1 MRLHAAIIAVLL
13 SALLAGCR
21 SRPGGVDYNQWKE
34 AVETRRATAA
44 RHVTAISGFKV
55 DLLRTATKAEG
66 SWVSLEFDGQ
76 GRLLIGREGPGILRL
91 TLPKWRFGRTHVE
104 VVNDELN
111 ECRGLLWAYGS
122 LYANANNSK
131 GFYRLRDTTGDDQFD
146 EVTLLRKTGG
156 GVGHGRNSIALGP
169 NGFIYLTHGND
180 VLLPKGFKPS
190 PASTYRNYRRDQLL
204 PCEWNR
210 VLFNQGVRPPAGHVI
225 RTDRDGKR
233 WDMIAGGFRNPYG
246 IDFNADGELFVF
258 DADMEWDEGSP
269 WYRPTRVDHVVSGGD
284 YGWRQ
289 GTDKWP
295 AYFPDSLPSNA
306 DIGLGSPTAIAF
318 GTGSSYPGPY
328 RQALFIL
335 DWAYGK
341 IIAVH
346 LKPEGASLRGQAAEF
361 VTGRPLNVTG
371 VDFGPAGAM
380 YFVTGGRRTQSG
392 LYRVRYVGTT
402 EPSSLGQVLDQ
413 AGLDEAKSARALRR
427 KLEQYHSQRSIEGV
441 GLAWEH
447 LGRDDPWIRHAARVA
462 LENQPLELWQL
473 PALTESDTKKALV
486 ALMALARVGD
496 AKVQSQLFVR
506 LNDLPWDGLPEQWQL
521 VALRSYQL
529 GFTRM
534 GDGRPGEREAIIKKI
549 VGASEE
555 SPELRMEVSRLLI
568 YLEAAGIIPGLLNYV
583 VDAQST
589 EERMFYL
596 FHMRHIVGGWTQ
608 AHRRAYF
615 AWLKKMTDAG
625 GVQQVKLSLKHIVAE
640 ALATVPPGER
650 EPFAALFEREAKPVA
665 PEPERLAKPTVVH
678 HWRMADFADLGDG
691 LAKRNLVNGRRV
703 LKTAACLACHR
714 FGGEGLFVGP
724 DLTAIGA
731 RFDAR
736 AMLESILEPSRV
748 IDDKYRNVAISTK
761 QGDLIEGR
769 LVAEKA
775 KSLLVAPNPYQ
786 PSHTREIMLSAIATR
801 KDSGFSPMPVG
812 LLNSFSRGDV
822 LDLLAVLQAVPAK

>member
-1 MRLHAAIIAVLL
+1 MRLHAAIIPVLL
-13 SALLAGCR
+13 TVLLVGCR

-34 AVETRRATAA
+34 ALKTRRATAV
-44 RHVTAISGFKV
+44 RHVTAIPGFEV
-55 DLLRTATKAEG
+55 DLLRTATSEEG
-66 SWVSLEFDGQ
+66 SWVSLEFDDE

-91 TLPKWRFGRTHVE
+91 TLPKWQFGRTHVE

-131 GFYRLRDTTGDDQFD
+131 GFYRLRDTTGDDQFN

-180 VLLPKGFKPS
+180 VLLPEDFKPG
-190 PASTYRNYRRDQLL
+190 PGSTYRNYASDQLL

-210 VLFNQGVRPPAGHVI
+210 VLFNKGVKPPAGHII

-233 WDMIAGGFRNPYG
+233 WELVAGGFRNPYG
-246 IDFNADGELFVF
+246 LAFHSDGELFVY

-269 WYRPTRVDHVVSGGD
+269 WYRPTRVNHVISGGD

-318 GTGSSYPGPY
+318 GTESNFPEPY
-328 RQALFIL
+328 RRALFIL

-341 IIAVH
+341 IFAIH
-346 LKPEGASLRGQAAEF
+346 LTPEGVSYRGQADEF

-371 VDFGPAGAM
+371 MDFGPDGAM
-380 YFVTGGRRTQSG
+380 YFVTGGRHTKSG

-402 EPSSLGQVLDQ
+402 EPSSLDQVLDQ
-413 AGLDEAKSARALRR
+413 AGLDEAKRARALRR

-447 LGRDDPWIRHAARVA
+447 LGRDDPWMRHAARVA
-462 LENQPLELWQL
+462 LENQPLDLWQL

-506 LNDLPWDGLPEQWQL
+506 LNDLPWDNLPAQWQL

-534 GDGRPGEREAIIKKI
+534 GEGQPGDREAIIKKI
-549 VGASEE
+549 VAASEE

-568 YLEAAGIIPGLLNYV
+568 YLEAPGIIPGLLNYV
-583 VDAQST
+583 VDSKSP

-625 GVQQVKLSLKHIVAE
+625 GVQQVELSLKHIVAE

-650 EPFAALFEREAKPVA
+650 EPFMALFEQEAKPVVS
-665 PEPERLAKPTVVH
+665 EPERLAERTVVH
-678 HWRMADFADLGDG
+678 NWTMADFADLGLDS
-691 LAKRNLVNGRRV
+691 AKRNLINGRRV
-703 LKTAACLACHR
+703 LKTAACLACHH
-714 FGGEGLFVGP
+714 FDGEGLFVGP

-736 AMLESILEPSRV
+736 AILESILEPSRV
-748 IDDKYRNVAISTK
+748 IDNKYRNVAISTK

-769 LVAEKA
+769 LVAEKD
-775 KSLLVAPNPYQ
+775 KSLLIAPNPYQ
-786 PSHTREIMLSAIATR
+786 PSYTREIMLSAIATR

>member
-1 MRLHAAIIAVLL
+1 VRSLVVIVP
-13 SALLAGCR
+13 ALLLVLAAGCR
-21 SRPGGVDYNQWKE
+21 SRPSGVDYDQWKE
-34 AVETRRATAA
+34 AVETRWATAA
-44 RHVTAISGFKV
+44 RHVTAIPGFKV

-91 TLPKWRFGRTHVE
+91 TLPRRRFGRTRVE
-104 VVNDELN
+104 VVNDKLN
-111 ECRGLLWAYGS
+111 ECRGLLWAHGS

-131 GFYRLRDTTGDDQFD
+131 GLYRLRDTTGDDQFD
-146 EVTLLRKTGG
+146 EVTLLRETGG
-156 GVGHGRNSIALGP
+156 GVGHGRNSIVLGP
-169 NGFIYLTHGND
+169 DGFIYLTHGND
-180 VLLPKGFKPS
+180 VLLPKGFKPT
-190 PASTYRNYRRDQLL
+190 PASTYRDYRRDQLL

-246 IDFNADGELFVF
+246 IDFNPDGELFVY

-295 AYFPDSLPSNA
+295 AYFPDSLPGNV

-318 GTGSSYPGPY
+318 GTGSSYPEPY
-328 RQALFIL
+328 RRALFIL

-341 IIAVH
+341 IIAIH
-346 LKPEGASLRGQAAEF
+346 FKPEGASYRGQAEEF

-371 VDFGPAGAM
+371 VDFGPDGAM

-392 LYRVRYVGTT
+392 LYRVRYVGG
-402 EPSSLGQVLDQ
+402 ESPLPLEQ
-413 AGLDEAKSARALRR
+413 AAVGEAKRARELRR
-427 KLEQYHSQRSIEGV
+427 RLEQFHSRRSIEGV

-447 LGRDDPWIRHAARVA
+447 LGSEDPWIRHAARVA
-462 LENQPLELWQL
+462 LENQSLVQWQL

-486 ALMALARVGD
+486 ALMALARVGS

-506 LNDLPWDGLPEQWQL
+506 LNDLPWEGLLEQWQL
-521 VALRSYQL
+521 IALRSYQL

-534 GDGRPGEREAIIKKI
+534 GDGQPGDREAIIKKI
-549 VGASEE
+549 IAASEE

-568 YLEAAGIIPGLLNYV
+568 YLEAPGIIPGLLNYV
-583 VDAQST
+583 VDAKSP

-596 FHMRHIVGGWTQ
+596 FHMRHIVDGWTQ

-625 GVQQVKLSLKHIVAE
+625 GVQQFKLSLKHIVAE

-650 EPFAALFEREAKPVA
+650 EAFAVLFEREAKPVA
-665 PEPERLAKPTVVH
+665 SESSRLAKPTVVH
-678 HWRMADFADLGDG
+678 HWRMTDFADLGVG

-736 AMLESILEPSRV
+736 ALLESILEPSRA

-761 QGDLIEGR
+761 QGELIEGR
-769 LVAEKA
+769 LVAEKD
-775 KSLLVAPNPYQ
+775 KSLLLAPNPYQ
-786 PSHTREIMLSAIATR
+786 PSFTREIQLSAIATR
-801 KDSGFSPMPVG
+801 NDSTFSPMPVG
-812 LLNSFSRGDV
+812 LLNSFSREDI
-822 LDLLAVLQAVPAK
+822 LDLLAALQAGPAK